1 MRMRVPEKPV
11 VPFPQGDSVTR
22 RARKIRR
29 PWLPLLAAMLF
40 VQGCGLGWLYMKIGD
55 SKRIAGLKMLS
66 YDTQAT
72 RFKTAQKTFNTAIG
86 YYKDS
91 ILYDEISNPEVYHR
105 MGFTY
110 LLLIPETTRDGK
122 SYRSSARSY
131 FIKGLK
137 MLRRGYDQSGSARTA
152 EMIQLE
158 NEVRQELQITD
169 DIDGT
174 TPVPDSED
182 SGELGHDDF
191 FQFTD
196 DNYARNHAGLG
207 ELAFLEAITNRAET
221 SYKTAL
227 FHFKL
232 AERASSRKGRKAGS
246 RNLTAK
252 ILNFFNLEEITQD
265 VPYIVEVAK
274 VHNFMALSYRR
285 QGNSK
290 LEQDH
295 FKMAKDAL
303 DQAKNDFPNDPRVYA
318 EDARLSFYQRDYNKA
333 LSAIKKVLSE
343 TNFYADKREFIIL
356 QGQIYN
362 EMREA
367 DEAQKAFQWVLDRE
381 PLAIEAILGRAM
393 AAAIRKDRTSAMA
406 DVQTVRD
413 EGGDEDPYLMRRIAN
428 VYLTLGDRLPAST
441 ILLKAYYIDKE
452 DIELVF
458 SLASLKY
465 EMNES
470 QEACDLFK
478 KVLTINLTS
487 DYARKAEEKLAEL
500 GCRR

>member
-1 MRMRVPEKPV
+1 M
-11 VPFPQGDSVTR
+11 TR
-22 RARKIRR
+22 RAHRIRR
-29 PWLPLLAAMLF
+29 PWLPLLVAMLF

-55 SKRIAGLKMLS
+55 SKRIAGLKLLS
-66 YDTQAT
+66 FNTAAN
-72 RFKTAQKTFNTAIG
+72 RFETAQKFFHTAIG
-86 YYKDS
+86 YYNDS
-91 ILYDEISNPEVYHR
+91 LLYDELSNPEVYHR
-105 MGFTY
+105 AGFTY
-110 LLLIPETTRDGK
+110 LLRIPQTQKESK
-122 SYRSSARSY
+122 EYRKAARK
-131 FIKGLK
+131 FFLNGLAK
-137 MLRRGYDQSGSARTA
+137 LRRQYDQAGSERTA

-158 NEVRQELQITD
+158 QEVRQELQITG

-174 TPVPDSED
+174 TPVPDAED
-182 SGELGHDDF
+182 SGEAVVDDF
-191 FQFTD
+191 FQFAD
-196 DNYARNHAGLG
+196 PNYARCHAGLG
-207 ELAFLEAITNRAET
+207 QLSFLEAITDRAEA

-232 AERASSRKGRKAGS
+232 AERASGRGRKQAGA

-285 QGNSK
+285 QGKAK

-303 DQAKNDFPNDPRVYA
+303 DQAKNEFADDPRVYA

-343 TNFYADKREFIIL
+343 TDFYADKREFMIL

-367 DEAQKAFQWVLDRE
+367 DEAQKSFQWVLDRE
-381 PLAIEAILGRAM
+381 PLAIEAVLGRAM

-406 DVQTVRD
+406 DIQAVKD
-413 EGGDEDPYLMRRIAN
+413 EGGDEDPYLMRRIAD
-428 VYLTLGDRLPAST
+428 VYLTLGDRLPAAT
-441 ILLKAYYIDKE
+441 VLLKAYYVDKE

-458 SLASLKY
+458 RLASLKY
-465 EMNES
+465 EMNET

-487 DYARKAEEKLAEL
+487 DYARKSEEKLSEL